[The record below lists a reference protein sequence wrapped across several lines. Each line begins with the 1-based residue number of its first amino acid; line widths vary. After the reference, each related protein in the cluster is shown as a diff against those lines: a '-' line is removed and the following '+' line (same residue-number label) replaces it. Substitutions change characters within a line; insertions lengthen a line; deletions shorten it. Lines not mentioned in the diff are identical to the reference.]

1 MMKVNVYR
9 NLKRIPSVLSIRCA
23 VSGLVLGHAKHCE
36 LIDAKFVVQ
45 PSGQLRTRKE
55 QQKNVHAWVVGTL
68 DSVTDYLPNKK
79 RDLSP
84 DVTNQDPDGLEFV
97 RQLREGSQDLFTEIL
112 YDPYKNDTYI
122 TKSSQEEILA
132 AKSVSIFQDGAVF
145 AQNTVTICKDKI
157 FKVGLTTTQVIM
169 Q

>member
-23 VSGLVLGHAKHCE
+23 VSGLVLGYAKHCE
-36 LIDAKFVVQ
+36 LIDSKFVVQ
-45 PSGQLRTRKE
+45 PSGQQRTRKE

-68 DSVTDYLPNKK
+68 DSVTDYTPNKG
-79 RDLSP
+79 RHLSP
-84 DVTNQDPDGLEFV
+84 DVTHQGQSRLDLI
-97 RQLREGSQDLFTEIL
+97 RQLREGAPALFTEIV
-112 YDPYKNDTYI
+112 YDPYKHDTYI

-145 AQNTVTICKDKI
+145 AQNTVTICKDQI
-157 FKVGLTTTQVIM
+157 FKVGLTTTQVIV

>member
-97 RQLREGSQDLFTEIL
+97 RQLREGHKASSRRFFMTPTRMTPTSRSLLRKRFSQPNLCQSFKTGLCSPKIL
-112 YDPYKNDTYI
+112 
-122 TKSSQEEILA
+122 
-132 AKSVSIFQDGAVF
+132 
-145 AQNTVTICKDKI
+145 
-157 FKVGLTTTQVIM
+157 
-169 Q
+169 

>member
-1 MMKVNVYR
+1 
-9 NLKRIPSVLSIRCA
+9 
-23 VSGLVLGHAKHCE
+23 VLGHAKHCE

-55 QQKNVHAWVVGTL
+55 KQKNVHAWVVGTL

-84 DVTNQDPDGLEFV
+84 DVSSHDSDGLEFV
-97 RQLREGSQDLFTEIL
+97 RKLREGSEDLFTEIL

-122 TKSSQEEILA
+122 TKSSEEEILA

-145 AQNTVTICKDKI
+145 AQKTVTICKDKI
-157 FKVGLTTTQVIM
+157 FKDGLTTTQVII